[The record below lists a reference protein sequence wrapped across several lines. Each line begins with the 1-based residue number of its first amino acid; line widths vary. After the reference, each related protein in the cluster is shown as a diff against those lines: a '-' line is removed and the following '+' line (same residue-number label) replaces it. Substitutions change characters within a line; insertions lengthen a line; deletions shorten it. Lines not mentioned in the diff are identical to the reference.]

1 MLIETPSS
9 SDIAT
14 DWLSRAMHTPIHKSR
29 ERRPLQPRVLL
40 PQTVFA
46 RVCWAAAAPMH
57 GRKPFPLPAHL
68 APAGKLAMSESC
80 LLLCPCEVRA
90 PRETCH
96 RDDSLQQPL
105 SRTKSGRCTGQQK
118 LASTAR

>member
-14 DWLSRAMHTPIHKSR
+14 DWLSRAMQTPIYKSR

-46 RVCWAAAAPMH
+46 RVGWAAAAPMQ
-57 GRKPFPLPAHL
+57 GRKPFPLPARL
-68 APAGKLAMSESC
+68 APAGKLAMSETF
-80 LLLCPCEVRA
+80 LLLCLCEVHA
-90 PRETCH
+90 QQEACH
-96 RDDSLQQPL
+96 RDD
-105 SRTKSGRCTGQQK
+105 
-118 LASTAR
+118 